1 MLLIKTEGLAESS
14 IGTVDEI
21 DFFLRDPA
29 FIKDKFSN
37 FTTTFGFKV
46 KQKEY
51 EVSSLEVELAKAKG
65 ELKTALNMMDKYV
78 KMEYN
83 TGTAHYFTACVR
95 VCGVFMRNR
104 QKAYLMTKHFY
115 ATRPLYIPLEDVIGV
130 YDDIDVMIR
139 KETTND

>member
-14 IGTVDEI
+14 TGMVDQI

-29 FIKDKFSN
+29 FIEDKFFN
-37 FTTTFGFKV
+37 FATTFGFRV
-46 KQKEY
+46 KQHEY
-51 EVSSLEVELAKAKG
+51 TVCTLETERAKAKG
-65 ELKTALNMMDKYV
+65 ELKTALPMIDKYV

-83 TGTAHYFTACVR
+83 KGTARYFTACVR

-115 ATRPLYIPLEDVIGV
+115 EARPLYIPLEDVIGV